1 MITFFKK
8 RIFLVFGFIL
18 LLVIGAYTYQRII
31 NSSEMIKGE
40 KSYVVRRQLIKDTL
54 SLSGEIDADEKA
66 TLKFQTSGMLAW
78 VGVKEGDLV
87 KKYQVLAS
95 LDQRE
100 LQQNLKKYLNTFLS
114 YRWTLDQKRDDYEH
128 VALDDTMRRI
138 VDKAQFD
145 VNNAVIDVEIKD
157 LAIKLANLST
167 PIAGI
172 VTKIDVPYAGVNI
185 TPSTAEFEVVNPKTI
200 YFSATA
206 DQNDVVRL
214 SEGMVGQITIDSY
227 PDNKV
232 VGSIKK
238 ISFTPK
244 TDETGTI
251 YEVRIELKDDNSNN
265 KYRLGMTGD
274 IEFEVGQG
282 KNILAIP
289 DSFIKTEKDE
299 KYVNKEINGRKI
311 KTKIKIGDTVD
322 SLTEVTS
329 GLEDGDIIVN

>member
-18 LLVIGAYTYQRII
+18 LLVIGAYTYQRIV

-214 SEGMVGQITIDSY
+214 SEGMAGQITIDSY

-244 TDETGTI
+244 TDETGTVF
-251 YEVRIELKDDNSNN
+251 EVKIEIKDDNSNN

-282 KNILAIP
+282 KNVLAIP

-329 GLEDGDIIVN
+329 GIEDGDIIVN